1 MNSHNQKND
10 HLLHNLQ
17 SNERR
22 LQKTH
27 ANHKRDADG
36 EITSEMREDLM
47 ELLRLFGVPYV
58 EAPSEAEAQCAKLEE
73 LGLVD
78 GVVTDDSDGK

>member
-1 MNSHNQKND
+1 
-10 HLLHNLQ
+10 
-17 SNERR
+17 
-22 LQKTH
+22 
-27 ANHKRDADG
+27 
-36 EITSEMREDLM
+36 MREELM

-78 GVVTDDSDGK
+78 GVVTDDSDGKYKKRKRACIAYMESTVVKISIIPPSFKPVLLSLSRSSLF

>member
-1 MNSHNQKND
+1 
-10 HLLHNLQ
+10 
-17 SNERR
+17 
-22 LQKTH
+22 
-27 ANHKRDADG
+27 
-36 EITSEMREDLM
+36 MREELM